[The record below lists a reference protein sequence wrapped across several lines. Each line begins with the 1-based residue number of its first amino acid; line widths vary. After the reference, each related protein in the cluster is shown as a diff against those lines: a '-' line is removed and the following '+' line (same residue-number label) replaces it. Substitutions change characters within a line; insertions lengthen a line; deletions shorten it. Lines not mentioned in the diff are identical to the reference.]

1 MNATTNRKGQSP
13 AARAEVF
20 ALEEVRP
27 ASSASAVAQGLCS
40 TESGCGS
47 SGGCGSGSCGS
58 SDEPRRGIDG
68 L

>member
-1 MNATTNRKGQSP
+1 MNATTNRKKHS
-13 AARAEVF
+13 AAACAEVF

-27 ASSASAVAQGLCS
+27 ASAPVGAQGLCS
-40 TESGCGS
+40 TESCGS